1 MVLTDTVL
9 AELFNMFSVGFLLAF
24 GLGVLYGF
32 LMSSKFFR
40 LVSGRIER
48 PFKVKKGDGTF
59 LYRFKGRYYPKDE
72 FYVLFRKTKKE
83 VAEKLKR
90 KEELRKKIGF

>member
-1 MVLTDTVL
+1 MNDMVIT
-9 AELFNMFSVGFLLAF
+9 ELLNLFCVGLLLAF

-32 LMSSKFFR
+32 IMGDKMASFLFGFM
-40 LVSGRIER
+40 ER

-72 FYVLFRKTKKE
+72 FYVLLRKARKD
-83 VAEKLKR
+83 VAERLKR
-90 KEELRKKIGF
+90 KDELRKKIGF